1 MKYTFLTLL
10 CSLLC
15 FAPLSATS
23 RAADNPD
30 HILILFDLS
39 HSMTRK
45 LQNMTQIEAARR
57 VFSEVMQDI
66 PASTVLG
73 LRLFAHEGNRDKDMA
88 CQESELVVPLQSG
101 GREQISQIVAHRD
114 PVGQKTPL
122 GRALSLAM
130 DDLQGIQGSRKI
142 ILLSDGLE
150 TCDGEPEEV
159 AQQLFDMGVPVD
171 AIGIGDEG
179 VVQLGGIALA
189 GGGKFFLGSNFD
201 SLRQALA
208 TALGAGRNVVP
219 SATQDPPQLSELPL
233 NVPESGAALASAALV
248 RVIPLPP
255 DEETPPHQAEEEA
268 EAEAES
274 EQPAEP
280 VLNLEIILDSSG
292 SMLQRL
298 EGRTK
303 IAIAKQALQETAE
316 ALESELI
323 GLAFRAYGF
332 DKSLEKTKEASCPNT
347 ELLVNFGS
355 EQADQHID
363 QIVATAQR
371 LTAYGYTPI
380 ADSLRLAGSDLAPY
394 KDQRPTI
401 LLISDGE
408 ETCGGDGCRHRSLT
422 CGGHRRAG
430 TRHWL

>member
-1 MKYTFLTLL
+1 MKYTFFTLL

-15 FAPLSATS
+15 FAPLSATT

-30 HILILFDLS
+30 HILFLFDLS

-45 LQNMTQIEAARR
+45 LENMTRIEAARR

-66 PASTVLG
+66 PACTVFG
-73 LRLFAHEGNRDKDMA
+73 LQLFAHERNRDEDMA

-101 GREQISQIVAHRD
+101 GRIQISQIVAERD

-122 GRALSLAM
+122 GRALSLAL
-130 DDLQGIQGSRKI
+130 DDLQGIPGSRKI

-150 TCDGEPEEV
+150 TYDGEPEEV

-179 VVQLGGIALA
+179 LVQLGGIALA
-189 GGGKFFLGSNFD
+189 GGGKFYLGSNFD
-201 SLRQALA
+201 SLKQALA

-219 SATQDPPQLSELPL
+219 SATQDPPQLSELVL
-233 NVPESGAALASAALV
+233 NVPESGAALV

-255 DEETPPHQAEEEA
+255 DEETPPHQEEE
-268 EAEAES
+268 EAES

-280 VLNLEIILDSSG
+280 VLNLKIILDSSG

-303 IAIAKQALQETAE
+303 IAIAKQALKEPAQ

-323 GLAFRAYGF
+323 GLAFRACGF
-332 DKSLEKTKEASCPNT
+332 DTSLEKTKEASCPNT
-347 ELLVNFGS
+347 ELLVNFDRK
-355 EQADQHID
+355 QPDQHID
-363 QIVATAQR
+363 RIVATAQR
-371 LTAYGYTPI
+371 LTAYGYTEP
-380 ADSLRLAGSDLAPY
+380 
-394 KDQRPTI
+394 
-401 LLISDGE
+401 
-408 ETCGGDGCRHRSLT
+408 
-422 CGGHRRAG
+422 
-430 TRHWL
+430 